1 MCTYVHSSQNTA
13 PEQVSGY
20 SRQGLW
26 MCDSDNLVLLLRAAN
41 NSVHTAKTTHV
52 RYVGI

>member
-1 MCTYVHSSQNTA
+1 MCIYVHSFQNTA

-26 MCDSDNLVLLLRAAN
+26 MCDNDSLVLLLKAAH
-41 NSVHTAKTTHV
+41 NSVHTAKNIPV